1 MFFFRHPKSVVDP
14 RAVAMLVVQQKATQA
29 VSRTLIVLDKPP
41 GQAVPAPASAKT
53 RLEQPQTKALVSE

>member
-29 VSRTLIVLDKPP
+29 VSRTLIVVDKPS
-41 GQAVPAPASAKT
+41 GQATHHVPPTGPDKE
-53 RLEQPQTKALVSE
+53 RP